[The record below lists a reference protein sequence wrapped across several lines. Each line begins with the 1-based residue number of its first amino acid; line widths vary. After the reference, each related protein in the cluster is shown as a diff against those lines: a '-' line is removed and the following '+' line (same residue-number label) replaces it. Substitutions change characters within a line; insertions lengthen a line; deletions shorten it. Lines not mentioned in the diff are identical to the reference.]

1 MQQSNL
7 DKPFFA
13 WIILFIALF
22 AVSSAGTI
30 LQSMGEVPPFL
41 RASWRMQGTAII
53 LFPAFLF
60 QYFKR
65 DVFSLSGRDLKLLF
79 FSSIFL
85 ALHFGSWVWSLDHT
99 SLVHSLLFVTT
110 HPIIVVLLM
119 PILGTPSRRGHLLGA
134 LLGVFGAVITFG
146 DIETGGEVTMI
157 GDIAAFIGAIT
168 VVGYMFIGRN
178 LRSERNMPVFI
189 YAFPV
194 TMGAGIWLALASIK
208 FESVSL
214 ISTVPELELLGW
226 LDSTWILW
234 IAYLAIGPGL
244 AGHTGINTVL
254 RWFPPIMVSI
264 ILLFEPVIG
273 GLIGFIHTGEITLGI
288 WTLLGGPLMLIGA
301 IIVTLEEKK
310 TTN

>member
-1 MQQSNL
+1 
-7 DKPFFA
+7 
-13 WIILFIALF
+13 
-22 AVSSAGTI
+22 
-30 LQSMGEVPPFL
+30 
-41 RASWRMQGTAII
+41 
-53 LFPAFLF
+53 
-60 QYFKR
+60 
-65 DVFSLSGRDLKLLF
+65 
-79 FSSIFL
+79 
-85 ALHFGSWVWSLDHT
+85 
-99 SLVHSLLFVTT
+99 
-110 HPIIVVLLM
+110 
-119 PILGTPSRRGHLLGA
+119 
-134 LLGVFGAVITFG
+134 
-146 DIETGGEVTMI
+146 MI